1 MPCRSN
7 CRKAEGKNRFARQDA
22 RNAKKADKSATT
34 DFADFLIMTDN
45 TYSDTLSPER
55 LFSSIGS
62 KMHCSHPIH
71 FRIGTATRI
80 TPDAVS
86 IRGEKTDGY
95 CPEPYAA
102 VFPQG
107 TAQPAIRFRHGK
119 RSGRQVRC

>member
-1 MPCRSN
+1 
-7 CRKAEGKNRFARQDA
+7 
-22 RNAKKADKSATT
+22 
-34 DFADFLIMTDN
+34 MTDER
-45 TYSDTLSPER
+45 YSDAPFPER
-55 LFSSIGS
+55 LFSSRGS
-62 KMHCSHPIH
+62 KMRFSYPYIPLD
-71 FRIGTATRI
+71 RNGYENP
-80 TPDAVS
+80 PDAES